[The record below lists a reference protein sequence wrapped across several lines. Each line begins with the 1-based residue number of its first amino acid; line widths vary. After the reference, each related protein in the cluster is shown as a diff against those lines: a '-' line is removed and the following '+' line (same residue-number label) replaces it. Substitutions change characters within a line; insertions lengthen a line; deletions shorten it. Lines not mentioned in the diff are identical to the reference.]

1 MTERNSARTE
11 KIVEAAAQL
20 FARHGYHGTSTREI
34 ARMAEVSENTLFRHF
49 DHKEDIFWSALRAHT
64 AALKPRWEL
73 LDGIKAGDAPEVVL
87 PQILE
92 LLADTVN
99 HRPEVLRLFAVAFLE
114 WEGKAEALCRD
125 LISPLFSEI
134 CRYLE
139 KSVAK
144 GEVMEVDP
152 ALLVASLMAMVVMHP
167 QIARLNDES
176 GSFHSNS
183 RDAVRAYSKF
193 WLDVLSPRLP
203 ASSKPIAET
212 AGQSSA

>member
-1 MTERNSARTE
+1 MTDRNSVRTE

-34 ARMAEVSENTLFRHF
+34 ARLAEVSENTLFRHF

-64 AALKPRWEL
+64 EALKPRWEL

-92 LLADTVN
+92 LLTDTVN
-99 HRPEVLRLFAVAFLE
+99 HKPELLRLIAVAFLE

-139 KSVAK
+139 GSVAK

-152 ALLVASLMAMVVMHP
+152 ALLMASLMAMVVMHP
-167 QIARLNDES
+167 QIARLNDGG
-176 GSFHSNS
+176 GSLSPDS
-183 RDAVRAYSKF
+183 RDSVRAYTKF
-193 WLDVLSPRLP
+193 WLDVLTPRLP
-203 ASSKPIAET
+203 APSKPISQT
-212 AGQSSA
+212 AGQAST